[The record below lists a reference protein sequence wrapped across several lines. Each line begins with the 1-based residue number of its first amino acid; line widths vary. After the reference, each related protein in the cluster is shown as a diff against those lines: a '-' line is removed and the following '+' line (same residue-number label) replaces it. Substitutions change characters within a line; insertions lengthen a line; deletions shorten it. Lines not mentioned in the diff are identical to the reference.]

1 MGGCIRSSDCRA
13 VSRRT
18 GGVSWD
24 RYNMEGAYFGFLH
37 ATAITGLEDMFAL
50 DSEDALVALV
60 FSSGPMFQLGQRCHG
75 GKVVN
80 AMREALR
87 AKFWLPGHGYHVGD
101 HGEIWREIK

>member
-1 MGGCIRSSDCRA
+1 MVVYGAAIAGLFPVALAGLVGIVTTWR
-13 VSRRT
+13 
-18 GGVSWD
+18 
-24 RYNMEGAYFGFLH
+24 GAYFGFLH

-101 HGEIWREIK
+101 HGEI